1 MNTIIQHDVVIVGG
15 GMVGLSLA
23 LALSR
28 SGLVIALIDPQG
40 KSHPVQ
46 AFQSRMQGAEFD
58 ARVSALTPA
67 SQQFL
72 ATLGVWES
80 LSQLRV
86 CAYTDMRV
94 WDADGSGAIHF
105 SADEIHVDCLG
116 YIVENSLVSV
126 VLAQALAGTGSVTL
140 YQPDALLSFTRL
152 TDAKGQLVTQITL
165 ASGQTLQS
173 KLLIGAD
180 GANSRIR
187 TEGGFATRE
196 WDYGQQALVTTVKT
210 ELPHQFTAWQRFM
223 TTGPLAFL
231 PLLQPGST
239 SQHYCS
245 IVWSCIPELATEL
258 MALDDKAFAVRLER
272 AFEARLGR
280 IEAVAARHAFPLC
293 QHHATNYVQAGIA
306 LVGDAAHVIHPL
318 AGQGVNLGFADVMAL
333 AEIIQA
339 AVARGEDFASL
350 QVLSR
355 YQRSRQSHNLGMMVV
370 MEGFKRTFGSD
381 NLALRWLRNT
391 GLKTADQSA
400 FLKQGLMKRAM
411 GL

>member
-1 MNTIIQHDVVIVGG
+1 
-15 GMVGLSLA
+15 MVGLSLA
-23 LALSR
+23 LALSK
-28 SGLVIALIDPQG
+28 SGLAIALIDPQA
-40 KSHPVQ
+40 KSQPVHTLH
-46 AFQSRMQGAEFD
+46 SRMESTEFD

-72 ATLGVWES
+72 AALGVWDA

-86 CAYTDMRV
+86 CAYNDMRV
-94 WDADGSGAIHF
+94 WDADGTGAIHF
-105 SADEIHVDCLG
+105 SADEIHADCLG
-116 YIVENSLVSV
+116 YIVENSLVIA
-126 VLAQALAGTGSVTL
+126 VLAEALVGTGGVTL
-140 YQPDALLSFTRL
+140 YQPDSLLAFTRL
-152 TDAKGQLVTQITL
+152 TDANGEHLTQLAL
-165 ASGQTLQS
+165 SSGQTLQC

-187 TEGGFATRE
+187 TQAGFATRE

-210 ELPHQFTAWQRFM
+210 ALPHQFTAWQRFM

-231 PLLQPGST
+231 PLMLPGSD
-239 SQHYCS
+239 SQQYCS
-245 IVWSCIPELATEL
+245 IVWSCIPELAAEL
-258 MALDDKAFAVRLER
+258 LALDDKAFAERLER
-272 AFEARLGR
+272 SFEARLGR
-280 IEAVAARHAFPLC
+280 IESATPRHAFPLR
-293 QHHATNYVQAGIA
+293 QHHASDYVQAGIA
-306 LVGDAAHVIHPL
+306 LVGDAAHTIHPL

-333 AEIIQA
+333 AETIQA
-339 AVARGEDFASL
+339 AAARGEDFASL

-381 NLALRWLRNT
+381 NLAVRWLRNA
-391 GLKTADQSA
+391 GLRTADQST